1 MQNVN
6 TNKIFSPYSHPY
18 NLKYEDYATLF
29 WQWLV
34 SIPNESNPHND
45 STGKFATNGQTMSPL
60 PVFFLC
66 IGSSERPVIRKCHVP
81 KGKGILIPL
90 MVVELC
96 YKEVKDKTN
105 HTEDYL
111 RRKCKKDQD
120 SVTEMYL
127 RLDNEEYT
135 MEDLSKYRIKS
146 TEPFVLT
153 FPEKGIWNVP
163 PGPTC
168 GVADGYYLITKP
180 LQIGQ
185 HSIHW
190 KSKLICER
198 NPNDS
203 DDPGCLEPMLVQDIK
218 YILTI
223 DN

>member
-1 MQNVN
+1 MQHVN
-6 TNKIFSPYSHPY
+6 TNKIFSPYATPY

-34 SIPNESNPHND
+34 SIPKESNPHDD
-45 STGKFATNGQTMSPL
+45 STGKLATNGQTMSTL

-96 YKEVKDKTN
+96 YKEVKDRTN

-127 RLDNEEYT
+127 RIDNEEYKI
-135 MEDLSKYRIKS
+135 EDLSKYRIHTDEFDVK
-146 TEPFVLT
+146 
-153 FPEKGIWNVP
+153 FPQNAIWDVSE
-163 PGPTC
+163 GPAKA
-168 GVADGYYLITKP
+168 VADGHYILSKP
-180 LQIGQ
+180 LSRGEHIV
-185 HSIHW
+185 HW
-190 KSKLICER
+190 KSSLTCVNREGEPKCV
-198 NPNDS
+198 DS
-203 DDPGCLEPMLVQDIK
+203 NFVQNIK
-218 YILTI
+218 YTI
-223 DN
+223 TVN